1 MTYRPRNTSKKEKM
15 LALITAFAA
24 IVLFAVGGFV
34 EYLPGV
40 YQITAIIMAI
50 TSIELYMKY
59 VGSDYVYEAAENS
72 LKIHKITGKKS
83 ICVCSLDYEMSLS
96 LVVSSK
102 EFLKDKSKYPKTDFN
117 VNYAKNLAPEKYSVY
132 FFLFND
138 KKCMAKFE
146 PDETFTEY
154 VNEKITIALK
164 NAEKEQGWEE
174 KI

>member
-1 MTYRPRNTSKKEKM
+1 MTYRPRNTSNREKI
-15 LALITAFAA
+15 LALVTAVAA
-24 IVLFAVGGFV
+24 ILLFAIGGFV

-40 YQITAIIMAI
+40 YQVTAIIMAI
-50 TSIELYMKY
+50 TSIQLYMKY
-59 VGSDYVYEAAENS
+59 VGSDYVYEASEKS
-72 LKIHKITGKKS
+72 LKVHKITGKKS

-96 LVVSSK
+96 YVVSGK
-102 EFLKDKSKYPKTDFN
+102 EYLKDKSKYPKTDFN
-117 VNYAKNLAPEKYSVY
+117 VNYAKNLAPENYSVY

-146 PDETFTEY
+146 PDEIFTEY
-154 VNEKITIALK
+154 VNEKIRIALN